1 MLTEKEHSFLI
12 ETLQKNQINLQISIP
27 KAEEET
33 LFLSSFIF
41 DLDFFK
47 TGFPP
52 EIFDELL
59 KQKKIESFKIDENIF
74 KVSYYNIKK
83 IKCF

>member
-1 MLTEKEHSFLI
+1 MLTEKEHSFLM
-12 ETLQKNQINLQISIP
+12 ETLQKNQINLRISIP
-27 KAEEET
+27 KEEEET

-47 TGFPP
+47 FGFQP
-52 EIFDELL
+52 EIFDEIL

-74 KVSYYNIKK
+74 KV
-83 IKCF
+83 FFL